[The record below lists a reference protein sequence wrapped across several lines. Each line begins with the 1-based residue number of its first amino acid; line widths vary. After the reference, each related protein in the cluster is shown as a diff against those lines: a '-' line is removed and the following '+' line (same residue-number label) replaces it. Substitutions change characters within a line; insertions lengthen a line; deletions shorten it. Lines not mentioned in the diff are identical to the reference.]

1 MPIKQNNKS
10 LSFRA
15 IDSMKP
21 GSRDLSDTGEYRG
34 LRVSCGTAGT
44 KSFFYRYRSPL
55 TENLVQMKLGT
66 FPDMS
71 LSKARQK
78 LEHLKAI
85 RKSGRCPA
93 TEKRD
98 IEQTEKETRAELQKQ
113 QDFTVRALIDLYLE
127 QYIDDRMVNGK
138 VIAGA

>member
-1 MPIKQNNKS
+1 MAIKQNNKS

-21 GSRDLSDTGEYRG
+21 GSRDLSDAGEYRG

-44 KSFFYRYRSPL
+44 KSFFYRYRSPI
-55 TENLVQMKLGT
+55 TESLIQMKLGT
-66 FPDMS
+66 FPEMS

-78 LEHLKAI
+78 LERLKAI

-98 IEQTEKETRAELQKQ
+98 TDKTEKETKVELQKQ
-113 QDFTVRALIDLYLE
+113 PFSTLGFVL
-127 QYIDDRMVNGK
+127 M
-138 VIAGA
+138 